1 MHREK
6 GTRAVTTY
14 WVQNNADTEDG
25 TDTDTELSIHQWES
39 VELLRA
45 LGDGR
50 RPDPGP
56 AQRER
61 RGVKPGE
68 LDWSFSIYSSP
79 SSSVYGIM
87 VLPYGTLRH
96 RYVPYVCGSI
106 GQGTE

>member
-25 TDTDTELSIHQWES
+25 TDTYTELSIHQWEVS
-39 VELLRA
+39 SFFGHLEMV
-45 LGDGR
+45 DGLTR
-50 RPDPGP
+50 DRHSR
-56 AQRER
+56 RER

-87 VLPYGTLRH
+87 VYYHMVLYGIDTYH
-96 RYVPYVCGSI
+96 TYVVV
-106 GQGTE
+106 